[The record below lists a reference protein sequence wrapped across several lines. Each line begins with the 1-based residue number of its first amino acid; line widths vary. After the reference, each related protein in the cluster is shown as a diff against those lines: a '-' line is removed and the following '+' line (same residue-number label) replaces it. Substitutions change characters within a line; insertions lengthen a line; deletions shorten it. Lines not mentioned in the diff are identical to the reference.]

1 QKTVNETL
9 VVRTLVMLMIYL
21 RTTALRRQF
30 ARYLLQFPE
39 LFAGK
44 LESSM
49 YLMKNS
55 GKSMTL
61 ILFEMQQHKGNIE
74 VSIIEPIR
82 EEDLIQD
89 SELRRMVSW
98 LKGKKQLQR
107 LLEKEDEEQL
117 PKEQA
122 QLLTHLAK
130 KRFSVQW
137 KLK

>member
-1 QKTVNETL
+1 M
-9 VVRTLVMLMIYL
+9 VRTLVMLMVYL
-21 RTTALRRQF
+21 RTTALRRKF
-30 ARYLLQFPE
+30 ARYLVLLPD

-44 LESSM
+44 LESSI

-61 ILFEMQQHKGNIE
+61 ILSEMQQHKGNIE
-74 VSIIEPIR
+74 VSVVEPIR

-98 LKGKKQLQR
+98 LNGKQEIQKI
-107 LLEKEDEEQL
+107 LENEEEEQL

-122 QLLTHLAK
+122 QLLTRLAK

-137 KLK
+137 KLR

>member
-1 QKTVNETL
+1 
-9 VVRTLVMLMIYL
+9 MLMIYL

-30 ARYLLQFPE
+30 ARYLVQFPN

-44 LESSM
+44 LESSI

-55 GKSMTL
+55 GKSMAL
-61 ILFEMQQHKGNIE
+61 ILSEMQRHKGNIE

-82 EEDLIQD
+82 EEELIQD

-98 LKGKKQLQR
+98 LKEKKQMQKI
-107 LLEKEDEEQL
+107 LENEEEEQL

-122 QLLTHLAK
+122 QLLTLLAR